1 MFWNIYKNRIRVSL
15 RDKDNL
21 IWTWIFPLMMATL
34 FFFVFTEIDNA
45 GRFSAV
51 PTAVVDNAAFQA
63 DTALSEAVR
72 LVAAGEERLLDVT
85 YVGTVEEAD
94 SLLEEGEVAG
104 YIMLENEKPVLRVKE
119 SGLSQT
125 ILKSFL
131 DQYQQTAALYRTGA
145 ANPQALQQLGEWQA
159 GQAYTQAVSLSGTK
173 PSETVTYF
181 YALLAMVCLYG
192 GFQGMTSVIYLQ
204 ANLSPLGARRSV
216 SPIGKLRMVCYDLLG
231 GLTVHVICVLVVMTY
246 LVFVLR
252 VNFVGQLVPV
262 LLVCL
267 VGSLTGVAMGAMI
280 TSVSRLRETVKTA
293 ILVSVTLV
301 LCFMA
306 GLMVSGINYVIEQAL
321 PLLAWL
327 NPAARIADAFYCL
340 YYYDTYTRFVLDICV
355 LIGMTV
361 VMFGISIFALRR
373 RTYESI

>member
-51 PTAVVDNAAFQA
+51 PAAVVDNAAFQA

-104 YIMLENEKPVLRVKE
+104 YIMLENEKPVLNVKE

-159 GQAYTQAVSLSGTK
+159 GQAYTQAISLSGTK

-231 GLTVHVICVLVVMTY
+231 GLTVHLICVLVVMAY

-262 LLVCL
+262 LLICL

-340 YYYDTYTRFVLDICV
+340 YYYDTYTRFALDICV